1 MNDDV
6 LTRNTDGE
14 LAVRT
19 VSSTESATVVNP
31 NDVYTRDTD
40 GKLCIR
46 TVGGSGGGS
55 AVKVNATITLVS
67 ADWSNNLQTV
77 SVSGITSDGVVIVS
91 PVPADQSAYVSAGIL
106 CTEQAEGTLT
116 FTCDTVP
123 SGDVD
128 VNVVML

>member
-6 LTRNTDGE
+6 LTRNDDGE
-14 LAVRT
+14 LSVRT
-19 VSSTESATVVNP
+19 VSATETSTVVNP

-55 AVKVNATITLVS
+55 AVKVNATITLGS
-67 ADWSNNLQTV
+67 ADWSNNSQTV
-77 SVSGITSDGVVIVS
+77 SISGITSDGVVIVS
-91 PVPADQSAYVSAGIL
+91 PIPADQSDYASAGIL
-106 CTEQAEGTLT
+106 CTAQAEGTLT